1 MPQVETLPQS
11 LAKTRQIVLKP
22 RLDQI
27 DIQLI
32 GDKIKPRLFSRF
44 GFNSKSENIQLLYTE
59 TYFEPYLIISGEYVL
74 DYCRKHTF
82 RLNVKGNAGRIFVG
96 GQEYRSEKTE
106 KFEPNSDNK
115 TFKIVGE
122 SYARYERQAY
132 YILDRM
138 MTEIPPEK
146 LPLSPFDIK
155 INKLDRRFNFKKFEI
170 SDEAQIEFLKQKIV
184 QRPANLAEIIKE
196 TFDITDRTIAYYPM
210 YQLTFENLK
219 NKESAIVTINGISG
233 EIILNFTKKLAVK
246 TIIEFSPRT
255 KKQLTEKT
263 IQKAP
268 RTKKQLTEKTIQKA
282 PRTKKQLTEPDTEEN
297 ITLGFPAKLSGETF
311 TVGDNVTAIIGDMN
325 VPSGTYINKTLVVK
339 GILVIGNNCKVHGNL
354 KVLKDVTIG
363 DGTIIDG
370 NLVSGGNIVVGS
382 HALITGSIQAA
393 GHIKMGEHSSIERGL
408 RTNSKDKTR
417 SDIKLEIGIPDTQ
430 EELSTVVWET

>member
-11 LAKTRQIVLKP
+11 LAKTIQIVLKP
-22 RLDQI
+22 RLDQN

-44 GFNSKSENIQLLYTE
+44 GFNSKSESIRLLYTE
-59 TYFEPYLIISGEYVL
+59 TYFEPYLIISGEYIL

-82 RLNVKGNAGRIFVG
+82 KLNVKGNANRIFVG

-106 KFEPNSDNK
+106 KLEPDSDNK

-122 SYARYERQAY
+122 SYARCERQAY

-146 LPLSPFDIK
+146 LPLSPFDK
-155 INKLDRRFNFKKFEI
+155 RNKLDRRFTFKKFEI
-170 SDEAQIEFLKQKIV
+170 SDEAQIEFLKNKIV

-196 TFDITDRTIAYYPM
+196 TFDITDRTLAYYPM

-219 NKESAIVTINGISG
+219 NKESAIVTINGITG
-233 EIILNFTKKLAVK
+233 ETILNFTKKLAVK
-246 TIIEFSPRT
+246 TIIKFSPT
-255 KKQLTEKT
+255 AKKQLEKT
-263 IQKAP
+263 IQKEPTA
-268 RTKKQLTEKTIQKA
+268 KKQLEKTIQKEPTA
-282 PRTKKQLTEPDTEEN
+282 KKQLIEPDTEEN

-363 DGTIIDG
+363 AGTIIDG

-393 GHIKMGEHSSIERGL
+393 GHIKMGEHASIERGL
-408 RTNSKDKTR
+408 SASSKDETR
-417 SDIKLEIGIPDTQ
+417 SDIELEVGILDAQ
-430 EELSTVVWET
+430 DELATVVRET

>member
-44 GFNSKSENIQLLYTE
+44 RFNSKPENIQLLYTE

-82 RLNVKGNAGRIFVG
+82 RLNVKGNANRIFVG

-106 KFEPNSDNK
+106 KLKPDSDNK

-122 SYARYERQAY
+122 SHARYERQAY

-155 INKLDRRFNFKKFEI
+155 RNKLDRGFNFKKFEI
-170 SDEAQIEFLKQKIV
+170 SDDAQIEFLKQKIV

-196 TFDITDRTIAYYPM
+196 TFDITDRTVAYYPM

-219 NKESAIVTINGISG
+219 NRETAIVTINGISG
-233 EIILNFTKKLAVK
+233 ETILNFTKKLAVK
-246 TIIEFSPRT
+246 TIIKFSPT
-255 KKQLTEKT
+255 AKQLVEKT
-263 IQKAP
+263 IQKEP
-268 RTKKQLTEKTIQKA
+268 KTKKQLVEKTIQKE
-282 PRTKKQLTEPDTEEN
+282 PKTKKQLKEPDTEEN

-382 HALITGSIQAA
+382 HALITGTIQAA
-393 GHIKMGEHSSIERGL
+393 GHIKMGEHASIERGL
-408 RTNSKDKTR
+408 SASSKDKTR
-417 SDIKLEIGIPDTQ
+417 SDVKLEIGIPDTQ
-430 EELSTVVWET
+430 DELATVVWET